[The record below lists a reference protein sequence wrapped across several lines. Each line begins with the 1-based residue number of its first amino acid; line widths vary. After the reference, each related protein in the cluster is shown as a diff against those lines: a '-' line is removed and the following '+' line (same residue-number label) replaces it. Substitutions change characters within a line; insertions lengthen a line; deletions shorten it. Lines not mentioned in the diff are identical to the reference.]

1 MKKKT
6 ISDNKVAPQN
16 PTPGKE
22 HGNDPEL
29 AQPHGPLPHAGKH
42 QLEFTY
48 VNSPPVPIEPLVT
61 KKTLCEH
68 YHMALRT
75 LDYAIVLGLPKVQV
89 GALVRFRLSEVQP
102 WFEKNGYRRFASEG
116 RKAAVEKALLKSK
129 QFQFALDGG
138 VHITTPHDKEPK
150 PSKSKSS
157 KK

>member
-6 ISDNKVAPQN
+6 SDNEVAPKDTT
-16 PTPGKE
+16 PTE
-22 HGNDPEL
+22 HNPEL
-29 AQPHGPLPHAGKH
+29 PLAHGADSIGKS

-48 VNSPPVPIEPLVT
+48 VNSPPIPIEPLVT

-102 WFEKNGYRRFASEG
+102 WFEKNGYRRFATEG

-138 VHITTPHDKEPK
+138 VQITSPHDKPK
-150 PSKSKSS
+150 SPKTKL
-157 KK
+157 KKK